1 MALGD
6 TGGDDDA
13 LPPLEELSGADASP
27 RNGAGARGYDFDRE
41 DRRRGVR
48 GAGTMRRLCYIEPAS
63 HGGHADFRDRRLQ
76 PGAFYY
82 VGILHHAQRRAT
94 IKYRGQRRRGSGAR
108 GWLVGGVL
116 DEKKREKSKRKLR
129 PPFFIRSKTSSP
141 FSRSATVRLHA
152 RSMQSPRS
160 PHSVHGLPTCMCTR
174 DAGAIAIVRAK
185 CVLLGALSP
194 GQKWRLYFRDFFPG
208 FFSLFSRDPN
218 DFERVLDI

>member
-1 MALGD
+1 MVIGSNLRRTAD
-6 TGGDDDA
+6 TG
-13 LPPLEELSGADASP
+13 
-27 RNGAGARGYDFDRE
+27 
-41 DRRRGVR
+41 
-48 GAGTMRRLCYIEPAS
+48 
-63 HGGHADFRDRRLQ
+63 DFRDRRLQ

-94 IKYRGQRRRGSGAR
+94 IKYRGQRCRGSGAR

-185 CVLLGALSP
+185 FVLLGALSP
-194 GQKWRLYFRDFFPG
+194 GQKWRLYFRDFPPG
-208 FFSLFSRDPN
+208 FSSLFSRDPS